1 MNTDYDPKKLKEEAV
16 GKLAA
21 ILPSHEQRLKDIDA
35 RLYGYISSLASAPDV
50 HNMYEI
56 LGALKF
62 IRMSAVYEFDTQAV
76 RQRIRLYEGTWK
88 DGRHVSGGLLFSGLA
103 GRTHYMLTPIQVYM
117 LAGVYG
123 FRHWICTCVAEGMR
137 PMLPTEEVRDGV
149 IWDNRRLVNEA
160 IFFIPRK
167 FGKTTIGAFFQF
179 EGFFFG
185 DYNFE
190 GYCCAN
196 SSDQA
201 KILFNMT
208 KDLIRQADPDE
219 RRIRFTAT
227 EVNWRPG
234 QPREGKI
241 VALSAGGK
249 TKDGLFAQ
257 YCSSDEYGSASYVK
271 DHSDM
276 ASLVN
281 VVEGSMGPRRE
292 PLTIHTTTAGNTIQ
306 GPFQVKLEALKA
318 LLREEVGET
327 PDDGTDWQFSVILQP
342 DEWEMDDEDLFGDER
357 IWRKVN
363 PHIGITVQPDFY
375 RKEIAKSRLDPEK
388 RKETV
393 TKLFNVFQTSRVR
406 EWIKPDEVR
415 RLQVPQRIDDLTGDE
430 WLCFVGMDFS
440 LGDDLHAQTYLL
452 YNRRTGEFFADMDAW
467 ITESALGQSSVRM
480 LYEQWARDG
489 WLHVSPGATLQPSLP
504 INRIIELASKITFA
518 RFGYDAYN
526 AKQPINDLASWVMSM
541 GYDPVKAI
549 VPVSQHFGTYNPAV
563 VELDYMV
570 KTEPPLIHFSPTPLW
585 PWEFGNCVL
594 AISNDGMENRKPVK
608 ANTSDGCKVD
618 NVQCLCT
625 AIILYDQLSGQ
636 KQPIG

>member
-1 MNTDYDPKKLKEEAV
+1 MKEYDPKELKAAALAKLRDRLPAFSAR
-16 GKLAA
+16 LA
-21 ILPSHEQRLKDIDA
+21 DIDG
-35 RLYGYISSLASAPDV
+35 RLLSYVSGMLDGDA

-62 IRMSAVYEFDTQAV
+62 LRMMDAYPFDIDTV
-76 RQRIRLYEGTWK
+76 WHRIRLYEGQWER
-88 DGRHVSGGLLFSGLA
+88 GRHVKGGLLFSGLA
-103 GRTHYMLTPIQVYM
+103 GRTHYRLTPIQVYM

-123 FRHWICTCVAEGMR
+123 FRHWVSTGQPEGAR
-137 PMLPTEEVRDGV
+137 PTLPTEEVRDGV

-160 IFFIPRK
+160 VFFIPRK

-196 SSDQA
+196 SADQA
-201 KILFNMT
+201 KILYNMAY
-208 KDLIRQADPDE
+208 DLIHQYDPE
-219 RRIRFTAT
+219 EKRIRFTAT
-227 EVNWRPG
+227 EINWKRG

-257 YCSSDEYGSASYVK
+257 YCSSDEYGSATYVK

-292 PLTIHTTTAGNTIQ
+292 PLTIHTTTAGNSLN
-306 GPFQVKLEALKA
+306 GPFQTKLDAIKD
-318 LLREEVGET
+318 LLREET
-327 PDDGTDWQFSVILQP
+327 ADPDDDAAWQFSVILQP
-342 DEWEMDDEDLFGDER
+342 DEWEMDDEVLFSDENV
-357 IWRKVN
+357 WRKVN

-393 TKLFNVFQTSRVR
+393 TKLFNVFQSGRLR
-406 EWIKPDEVR
+406 EWIKPEEIR
-415 RLQVPQRIDDLTGDE
+415 RLQCPMRIDDIDNVSG

-440 LGDDLHAQTYLL
+440 LGNDLHAQSYLC
-452 YNRRTGEFFADMDAW
+452 YNTGTGEFFADMDAW
-467 ITESALGQSSVRM
+467 ICEESLNNSTVRLM
-480 LYEQWARDG
+480 LEQWVRDG
-489 WLHVSPGATLQPSLP
+489 WLHVSPGAVLQPSLP
-504 INRIIELASKITFA
+504 IGRIISLAEHCTFV

-526 AKQPINDLASWVMSM
+526 AKQPINDLAAWIASRGV
-541 GYDPVKAI
+541 DPSSVI
-549 VPVSQHFGTYNPAV
+549 VPVSQHYGTYNPAV
-563 VELDYMV
+563 MELDYMI
-570 KTEPPLIHFSPTPLW
+570 KARPPLIRFSANPMW

-594 AISNDGMENRKPVK
+594 SISSDGMENRKPVK
-608 ANTSDGCKVD
+608 ASEGDGCKVD
-618 NVQCLCT
+618 NVQCLCS
-625 AIILYDQLSGQ
+625 AIILYDQVSGQ
-636 KQPIG
+636 RRPVG